1 MTTAMTSDK
10 LMPQTKDLCL
20 FFSDY
25 SGWLLGCGATCIR
38 LEKNVQR
45 IAAAFGKKVEITI
58 SPRHVHISI
67 VGGDEA
73 ELYTTIAPVR
83 HTPTSFN
90 LISELSSLSW
100 QIADGKIS
108 LSKAREAMQHLVSSD
123 TRSPLMVLLLVSL
136 ANASFC
142 RLFGG
147 DAVAM
152 LIVGLATLAGYWL
165 KQLLLAYKVDIRVVM
180 MACSFVSSL
189 IGATDYFFAV
199 GTTPAVTVGTSIL
212 YLVPGV
218 PYLNSFS
225 DFLYRYYICSFSRFM
240 DALTLTACLSVGLC
254 AGMML
259 MNVGMF

>member
-1 MTTAMTSDK
+1 MTSDSA
-10 LMPQTKDLCL
+10 MPLTKDIC
-20 FFSDY
+20 FFLSDY
-25 SGWLLGCGATCIR
+25 SGWLLGSGASCIR

-67 VGGDEA
+67 IGSDDSEVF
-73 ELYTTIAPVR
+73 TTIAPVR
-83 HTPTSFN
+83 HTATSFN
-90 LISELSSLSW
+90 LISNLSSLSW
-100 QIADGKIS
+100 HIADGK
-108 LSKAREAMQHLVSSD
+108 LDFFQARQELENMVSD
-123 TRSPLMVLLLVSL
+123 DRQSPLLVLLLVSL

-152 LIVGLATLAGYWL
+152 LTVGIATLAGYYL
-165 KQLLLAYKVDIRVVM
+165 KQLLLARKVDIRLVM
-180 MACSFVSSL
+180 LACSFVSSV
-189 IGATDYFFAV
+189 IGATDYLFSL
-199 GTTPAVTVGTSIL
+199 GTTPAVAVGTSIL
-212 YLVPGV
+212 YLVPGI